1 MESSVEASQTPGG
14 PKPALAPKPLL
25 APKPFSLQKNTT
37 FRSIHAPRTNPA
49 PKTAAP
55 QLREQTAPT
64 GSKAPAVK
72 KPLPQQASVSQ
83 VTKYSTAEEPK
94 TPDSKAEKPHPAPV
108 SAPLKPTSVL
118 VPTEDF
124 IKGDHGTTIVTETTS
139 KPKDVQTTNETKR
152 SSETSAAMKEL
163 GPSKKSGEQNVD
175 KSGHNDS
182 SSSESAFTW
191 GGSRKRLSMHLT
203 SKFESGGA
211 PAPTKITSKDAS
223 RTVPTGQ
230 TNQSGT
236 TPETKEI
243 DKEETEGGGSIK
255 RRISLLFDSSSR
267 PEVVTKREEPDIV
280 NGGGGV
286 KERIKNW
293 TSESNPEAPKT
304 EKRPP
309 VVPRTPKSDESPSA
323 PMIEATTPP
332 VKSEPENGQPSAVL
346 EVDKDNSQAKTLDA
360 PPEKESTE
368 RREESKNDSSDFKV
382 RLRSQSLPD
391 EGVAKAPKRD
401 NVKRRS
407 VRFGVVE
414 RDDGGPP
421 IILGSGSDSSSD
433 DDEAPCE
440 ESKEEISVPSYRQ
453 MGILHSNNNELRNQE
468 DEQMKHM
475 EFEKRR
481 KVEETVRPED
491 KGKPIMSEWE
501 MERAKEEESEQKRL
515 REEEIETERQTEL
528 MLHRHRQQDPEKAK
542 EEVEKLQNQKEQ
554 ERVKELEKEEKHR
567 ESRWR
572 PRHEGEER
580 EIHEEVSV
588 HGKLQA
594 AEMHEERKREEE
606 WEKEW
611 VNKTGTPTVGELGEM
626 EWMREKERLREV
638 AEERERRA
646 EKQMEE
652 ERKRM
657 ELQRKMQEEEQE
669 RNRIMEIEL
678 EREKEEQRKE
688 GERERQMEL
697 DRLRDMQRKEQEM
710 AREEEME
717 RQRDAQR
724 REEQRARE
732 EEIERKREALRREQ
746 ERAREEEMERQ
757 RDAQRREEQRARE
770 EEIERKREALRREQE
785 RAREEEME
793 RQRDAQRREE
803 QRAREEE
810 MERKR
815 EALRREQER
824 AREEEMERK
833 REALRREQERAR
845 EEEMER
851 QRDAQ
856 RREEQRAREEEME
869 RQREAQRR
877 EEQRAREEM
886 ERQREALRREQER
899 AREEE
904 MERQRE
910 AQRREQ
916 ERARDEE
923 KERMEYDGKKK
934 EDLEKLHAEELKQRM
949 EAERNLSDEERQSNQ
964 SLINFD
970 SEDIPQHSTTGGC
983 PVSPE
988 GQIEVVYDDFSV
1000 KKPLIEVDF
1009 DDFSVKP
1016 VKWGS
1021 HTKMESSPVERK
1033 PLISWDEVLVEEI
1046 PTSTIIQPQV
1056 TVQEKVKEVIPDP
1069 TPAHEFPVESDTKPE
1084 NKETEEGD
1092 GVKTDGELIFSM
1104 EMEEKEQGESHDD
1117 EGHDVLTPE
1126 VEVGRT
1132 DVDDEDEDVLIEPEE
1147 ESGED
1152 EQTTEADGS
1161 TPATEELPEE
1171 PTEEDSP
1178 DLYTEPEVTPFP
1190 EPSVPLLDTSAQRS
1204 KATLSKRRSR
1214 KRPSRSL
1221 RLVVAP
1227 TENQDWRTCDSTAVS
1242 SKRRDS
1248 DTEDE
1253 PSPAKM
1259 VASPPTSQRVPMFPG
1274 MTPAALIAQLKKRG
1288 PGGSEAKEDEP
1299 EEGREASSVEEAA
1312 PSPSVLSRSPRSAAQ
1327 MAGAARVLPPIGG
1340 KEGSAASPAWLKEL
1354 KSKKRLSQHEGV

>member
-1 MESSVEASQTPGG
+1 MESSVEASRTPGG

-25 APKPFSLQKNTT
+25 APKPFSLQKNTAI
-37 FRSIHAPRTNPA
+37 RSIHAPRTNPA

-83 VTKYSTAEEPK
+83 VTKYSTAEE

-118 VPTEDF
+118 APTEDF
-124 IKGDHGTTIVTETTS
+124 IKGDHGTTTVTETTS

-152 SSETSAAMKEL
+152 SSETSAVMKEL
-163 GPSKKSGEQNVD
+163 GPSKKSGEQDVD
-175 KSGHNDS
+175 QSGNHDS

-230 TNQSGT
+230 TNQSGA

-267 PEVVTKREEPDIV
+267 PEVATKREEPDIV

-293 TSESNPEAPKT
+293 TSESNPDAPKT

-323 PMIEATTPP
+323 PMIEGTTPP

-346 EVDKDNSQAKTLDA
+346 EVDKDSSQAKTRDA

-368 RREESKNDSSDFKV
+368 QREESNNDSSDFKV

-433 DDEAPCE
+433 EDEAPGE

-453 MGILHSNNNELRNQE
+453 MGILHSNDNELRNQE

-542 EEVEKLQNQKEQ
+542 EEVEKLQSQKEQ

-588 HGKLQA
+588 HGKLRA

-611 VNKTGTPTVGELGEM
+611 VNKTGTPTVDELDELGDM
-626 EWMREKERLREV
+626 EWTREKERLREV
-638 AEERERRA
+638 AGERERRA

-657 ELQRKMQEEEQE
+657 ELQRKMREEEQE
-669 RNRIMEIEL
+669 RNRKMEIEL

-688 GERERQMEL
+688 AERERQMEL
-697 DRLRDMQRKEQEM
+697 DRLRDMQRK
-710 AREEEME
+710 
-717 RQRDAQR
+717 
-724 REEQRARE
+724 
-732 EEIERKREALRREQ
+732 EQ

-810 MERKR
+810 MERQR

-824 AREEEMERK
+824 ARE
-833 REALRREQERAR
+833 
-845 EEEMER
+845 
-851 QRDAQ
+851 
-856 RREEQRAREEEME
+856 
-869 RQREAQRR
+869 
-877 EEQRAREEM
+877 EEM

-916 ERARDEE
+916 ERAREEE
-923 KERMEYDGKKK
+923 KERMEYDGTKK

-949 EAERNLSDEERQSNQ
+949 EAERNLRDEERQRNQ

-1069 TPAHEFPVESDTKPE
+1069 TPAHEFPLESDTKPE

-1126 VEVGRT
+1126 AEVGRT
-1132 DVDDEDEDVLIEPEE
+1132 DVDDEDTDVLIEPEE
-1147 ESGED
+1147 ESGDD

-1204 KATLSKRRSR
+1204 KASLSRRRSR
-1214 KRPSRSL
+1214 KRPSRSQ

-1227 TENQDWRTCDSTAVS
+1227 TENQDWRTCDSTAIS
-1242 SKRRDS
+1242 SKQRDS

-1274 MTPAALIAQLKKRG
+1274 MSPAALIAQLKKRG
-1288 PGGSEAKEDEP
+1288 PGGTEAKEDEP